1 MKLNVVTSLT
11 LVVSS
16 ATSVAGFAAPKKIKF
31 TPYGE
36 EHQANGKGGMGPL
49 GKQWTTKCDT
59 VAVEGVGPMGAQR
72 SNSSGGSSKSKIKR
86 SVDIMPDNT
95 KKVSVLNDMLG
106 YK

>member
-1 MKLNVVTSLT
+1 MKLNVVLSLT
-11 LVVSS
+11 FV
-16 ATSVAGFAAPKKIKF
+16 AASVTGFAAPKKKIKF

-49 GKQWTTKCDT
+49 GKQWTSKCDT
-59 VAVEGVGPMGAQR
+59 VAVEGVGPMGAQLAK
-72 SNSSGGSSKSKIKR
+72 SSSGGSSKSKIKR

-95 KKVSVLNDMLG
+95 KKVSVLNDLLG